1 MKFSAYG
8 NCQGRSSSL
17 SEIMQIVLLAVRT
30 IVALTYQ
37 EALSWFIGADWEQ
50 YLRAI
55 TPLFVGAYMTTFQCD
70 VVKAC

>member
-1 MKFSAYG
+1 M
-8 NCQGRSSSL
+8 
-17 SEIMQIVLLAVRT
+17 AVRT
-30 IVALTYQ
+30 IVAQTYQ